1 MIKVLIADDH
11 EVVRS
16 GFSLIINSQDDMEVV
31 GNAADG
37 NEAYNL
43 VAKLKPDILLL
54 DISMPPGQSGLIAC
68 EKISKDFP
76 STRVII
82 LTMFAEADYLYFTLR
97 GGASG
102 YILKTSSTEELL
114 EAVREVAA
122 GGIHV
127 NQKMAEELSI
137 RLKED
142 EDGEGKNPLRILTSR
157 ELEVF
162 TLIASGYTTTE
173 IAEKIYVSVK
183 TVEVHRSKIYS
194 KLNISSRA
202 ELVQLAIKYRLL
214 GL

>member
-1 MIKVLIADDH
+1 MIRVLIADDH
-11 EVVRS
+11 EVVRT
-16 GFSLIINSQDDMEVV
+16 GFSLIIDSQEDMEVV

-54 DISMPPGQSGLIAC
+54 DISMPPGQSGLVAC
-68 EKISKDFP
+68 EKISNDFP
-76 STRVII
+76 TTRIII

-114 EAVREVAA
+114 EAIRTVAA
-122 GGIHV
+122 GGVHV
-127 NQKMAEELSI
+127 NQKMADELSV
-137 RLKED
+137 RLKD
-142 EDGEGKNPLRILTSR
+142 DDADAKNPLRTLTSR

-162 TLIASGYTTTE
+162 TLIAAGYTNKE

-194 KLNISSRA
+194 KLGITTRA
-202 ELVQLAIKYRLL
+202 ELVQLAIKHRLL
-214 GL
+214 GI